1 MKVIGL
7 TGRIGCGKSTV
18 AAMLREHRVATIDA
32 DEVAREV
39 RDQDPEAGAA
49 IEARFG
55 TRDPAALAAIVFDDP
70 AALADLEAIVHP
82 RVRDRVRDRLTA
94 LAVAGTEVA
103 VVEAIKLLESP
114 LREECDE
121 VWAVVCD
128 PEDALQRLAE
138 RGMGEADARARM
150 ARQASEE
157 TFRRAAA
164 VVIDGSADI
173 GETSRQ
179 VDRALSNLLGTAGRD

>member
-94 LAVAGTEVA
+94 LAAAGTEVA
-103 VVEAIKLLESP
+103 AVEAIKLLESP
-114 LREECDE
+114 LREECDQ
-121 VWAVVCD
+121 VWAVVCH
-128 PEDALQRLAE
+128 PEDAMQRLAE

-179 VDRALSNLLGTAGRD
+179 VDQALSNLLGTAGRD